1 MLYDGALKFTSA
13 AKRSMAQGNL
23 AEQDRCLQR
32 AQKIIAELIS
42 SLDLDK
48 GGEISTNLLSLYTFC
63 YNRLVDANLSDNSDL
78 VTEVELVLKNLR
90 AGWVELEQNLRST
103 GVRLEAA

>member
-48 GGEISTNLLSLYTFC
+48 GGEISTNLLSLYAFC

-103 GVRLEAA
+103 GVRHEAA